1 MKDNKEVLKYCP
13 NYYNIVNFD
22 YRDDDMISDKLIKIY
37 KTYVFSVDTLNSE
50 SVQKLEELDH
60 VLANYLSDYLFR
72 STMQKEIVHIKVKKD
87 NNILQSL
94 VDCIIKIF
102 TNYEEYTTRKIYVSR
117 WI

>member
-1 MKDNKEVLKYCP
+1 
-13 NYYNIVNFD
+13 
-22 YRDDDMISDKLIKIY
+22 
-37 KTYVFSVDTLNSE
+37 
-50 SVQKLEELDH
+50 
-60 VLANYLSDYLFR
+60 
-72 STMQKEIVHIKVKKD
+72 MQKEIVHIKVKKD